1 MSNHTPTPWAL
12 APSEAE
18 VWTMVGDDGYP
29 PDLSM
34 CVMAPG
40 ESAQEIVANARL
52 IVTAVNNH
60 HELVE
65 ALRGLL
71 SCDVDHRTEVKP
83 GTACKCVM
91 AAETILERVGGG
103 E

>member
-1 MSNHTPTPWAL
+1 MSNHTPTPWRVTK
-12 APSEAE
+12 APHTGRWVE
-18 VWTMVGDDGYP
+18 VFSVNPSIDVAHAVG
-29 PDLSM
+29 
-34 CVMAPG
+34 
-40 ESAQEIVANARL
+40 EANARL

-83 GTACKCVM
+83 GTSCKCVM

-103 E
+103 V